1 MHSKKSVCLTSMQAN
16 DIPVEVTKDNSNF
29 FTEQICACFNESIS
43 KGKFPKYFKLAII
56 TPCLKKGA
64 HTPKTHQRLVS
75 MLLVFSKIFDKLL
88 QKQLLVFFNNIL
100 PKFQCGFRKG

>member
-43 KGKFPKYFKLAII
+43 KGKFPKY
-56 TPCLKKGA
+56 
-64 HTPKTHQRLVS
+64 S
-75 MLLVFSKIFDKLL
+75 
-88 QKQLLVFFNNIL
+88 N
-100 PKFQCGFRKG
+100 